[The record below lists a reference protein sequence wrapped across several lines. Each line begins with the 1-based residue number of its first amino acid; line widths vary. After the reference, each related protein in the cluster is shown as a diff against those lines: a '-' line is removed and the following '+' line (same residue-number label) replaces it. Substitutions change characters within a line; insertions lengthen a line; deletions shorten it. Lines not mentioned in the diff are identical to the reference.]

1 MKEVLSIEW
10 MTRDQNERIS
20 GAIEQERRRNSNR
33 DCRRRGQHQHSEPG
47 IHRHVGLRPSRY
59 SLRHSPLTNRIPLL
73 EQDRSC
79 PNYEMR
85 FVPEAGL
92 MRVSWDFGDVPLPL
106 GEGGAKRRVRA
117 GIAPSSGPSG
127 HLLPEGEGHAR
138 RGGHFREDH
147 SVHAKFHTDLQI
159 LEFRISNF
167 QCSRPPTRDL

>member
-106 GEGGAKRRVRA
+106 GPFGRGWRE
-117 GIAPSSGPSG
+117 AP
-127 HLLPEGEGHAR
+127 GEGRNCTLIRPFGPPSPRGR
-138 RGGHFREDH
+138 RTRATGWSF
-147 SVHAKFHTDLQI
+147 
-159 LEFRISNF
+159 LERTTPSTPNF
-167 QCSRPPTRDL
+167 IP